1 MGRRKKV
8 TRTAKT
14 PFEAVDK
21 TEWEV
26 EAVKAKRWAK
36 GSPQYEV
43 KWKDHDEKQNT
54 WEPLENLVGAE
65 RSIADFEAAWEKNY
79 NAPRRESH
87 KRLREGD
94 ASTPLEQ
101 AQAEAAGSLDDT
113 CHRVTNLA
121 DALSGATRKSCQST
135 SSVSVC

>member
-36 GSPQYEV
+36 GSLEYEV

-65 RSIADFEAAWEKNY
+65 RISCKSFLLN
-79 NAPRRESH
+79 
-87 KRLREGD
+87 RLI
-94 ASTPLEQ
+94 
-101 AQAEAAGSLDDT
+101 
-113 CHRVTNLA
+113 N
-121 DALSGATRKSCQST
+121 
-135 SSVSVC
+135 